1 VDREAYL
8 FTEGRELLWWY
19 VEEIRGLF
27 SDDPLDLNAP
37 LWPSE
42 RLPTAVA
49 ALNLGAPTTAV
60 TDSTFRKAL
69 ARAAGRHLK
78 GPVTNLHP
86 HLLRH
91 ACATHNYEAGMT
103 LWEVQKLL
111 RSLVGVDDGPL
122 PRYRPCRPGTAQFAV
137 IRPGRAA
144 ARRR

>member
-1 VDREAYL
+1 VRMGEVYWDHGQWGRFLVHGKGSRGSGPRDREAYL

-27 SDDPLDLNAP
+27 SDPLDLNAP

-49 ALNLGAPTTAV
+49 ALNLGPPTTAV

-78 GPVTNLHP
+78 ARSPT
-86 HLLRH
+86 
-91 ACATHNYEAGMT
+91 CTHTYCVMLAQPIT
-103 LWEVQKLL
+103 T
-111 RSLVGVDDGPL
+111 
-122 PRYRPCRPGTAQFAV
+122 RPA
-137 IRPGRAA
+137 
-144 ARRR
+144 